1 MREEKKAGL
10 SQSKWVTKPVKIV
23 VEVRKT
29 ENEESLFDVWNVIS
43 KKTDKVFYF
52 LRIIFI

>member
-1 MREEKKAGL
+1 VREAKKARL
-10 SQSKWVTKPVKIV
+10 SQSNWVTKPVKIV